1 MAEEAS
7 AEAQLTSQSS
17 NFLTCNS
24 GSVLCIQIG
33 VDLTSNIRHQMRKG
47 RGSTRTDFI
56 EEIKGRRITFL
67 DGKDWATE
75 FSIHSL
81 RAGQQTTYQ

>member
-24 GSVLCIQIG
+24 RSVLCIQIG
-33 VDLTSNIRHQMRKG
+33 VDLTSNIPHQMRKG
-47 RGSTRTDFI
+47 RGSARTDFI
-56 EEIKGRRITFL
+56 EEIKGGRITFL
-67 DGKDWATE
+67 DGKDWVMGV
-75 FSIHSL
+75 SIHRL
-81 RAGQQTTYQ
+81 RAGRQTTYQ